1 MSAVAGD
8 AERPASASA
17 EPQQPA
23 LSEVMLAMDVV
34 DTLRHRE
41 GVALRELEQEGRDD
55 LLKERLRDIYE
66 DQGLVVSDRIL
77 EEGIRALR
85 DSRFTYQPTPP
96 SFSRTLAGLWVKR
109 KVIGTALAA
118 VVLLAAVWIGWSFWE
133 QSRAERAAEAAR
145 VEITETLPRQLEQVS
160 AAALSAAE
168 SEEARRRIELLQ
180 AEASLAL
187 SRSDAEAARVALDA
201 LERLRSDLLQ
211 TYEVRI
217 VSRPGEDS
225 GIYRIPDVNTGARNY
240 YLIVEAIT
248 PDGERLA
255 LPVRNEETGA
265 TEVVSKW
272 AVRVPEA
279 IYEAV
284 RRDKLEDGIV
294 QNDIVA
300 TTPRGVLEPAYSM
313 DVSGGAITEW

>member
-225 GIYRIPDVNTGARNY
+225 GIYRVPDVNTGARNY